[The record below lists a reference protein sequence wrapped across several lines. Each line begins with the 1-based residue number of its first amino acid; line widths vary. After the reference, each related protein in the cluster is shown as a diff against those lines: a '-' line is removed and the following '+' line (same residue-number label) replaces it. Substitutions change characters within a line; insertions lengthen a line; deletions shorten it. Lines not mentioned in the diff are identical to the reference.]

1 MANTCHQSSATVRST
16 ASAWR
21 RRLTDSGATGW
32 MVALLPLGLT
42 LYFASYITA
51 VAAGSTFAVG
61 YAWVPVLGVN
71 LSVYLDGLGL
81 LFALLITSIGT
92 LVLIYAGSYL
102 AGHPH
107 LGRFYLYLL
116 TFMAAMLGLVLA
128 DNLVTL
134 FLCWEL
140 TSLSS
145 YLLIGFEHRR
155 AEARAAALQA
165 LLTTGVGGL
174 ALLVGLLLLGQAGGS
189 LELSRLVQQGEIVRA
204 HTLYVPIVL
213 LTLLGACTKSAQ
225 FPFHCWLPEAMAAPT
240 PVSAYLHSATMVKAG
255 VYLLAR
261 LTPVLGGTETWRY
274 ALTAVGAVTM
284 LVGGLLALGQ
294 TDLKRM
300 LAYSTISALGILV
313 LLIGLGTREAL
324 TAAMVFLLAH
334 ALYKGALF
342 MVAGVIDHET
352 GTRDVEHLGGLRH
365 TMPVTTVVAVLA
377 ALSLAGCVPFLSF
390 MGKEMLLAAVL
401 ASPVAWPLVTLAA
414 VLAGASFVTVAMLVG
429 QRPFFG
435 VIRPTPQPSHE
446 APLSLWI
453 GPALLATLGL
463 LLGLLPWLVAPT
475 LIAPSV
481 AAVLG
486 YPLAVE
492 LGLWH
497 GLNGA
502 LGLSAVSIGLG
513 LLVAACW
520 KGLRR
525 MTARCTRLC
534 AWGPASWYGL
544 SLGLVNR
551 FATAQ
556 TRLLQHG
563 SLRLYLVMI
572 IATTV
577 GLTGYTLVYHSGLP
591 GVSLPTDLRLYEV
604 GLGILILLAALAAV
618 RSSSRLGAV
627 AALGV
632 VGFGVGLMF
641 LFFGAPDL
649 AMTQFLVE
657 TLTVILLVLVLYRLP
672 RYVSLSSPT
681 TRLRDLLIALTAGG
695 VMTALVL
702 AAAVVPPEATVSQYY
717 AEHSLTKAHGRNIV
731 NVILVDFR
739 GLDTL
744 GEIAV
749 LTGAAVGVYALL
761 KLRPAQEKAP

>member
-1 MANTCHQSSATVRST
+1 
-16 ASAWR
+16 
-21 RRLTDSGATGW
+21 
-32 MVALLPLGLT
+32 LPLGLA
-42 LYFASYITA
+42 LYFASFITA
-51 VAAGSTFAVG
+51 VAAGSTFTVA
-61 YAWVPVLGVN
+61 YSWVSVLGVN
-71 LSVYLDGLGL
+71 LSFYVDGLGL

-102 AGHPH
+102 AGHHH
-107 LGRFYLYLL
+107 LGRFYMYLL

-134 FLCWEL
+134 FVFWEL

-145 YLLIGFEHRR
+145 YLLIGFEHQR

-165 LLTTGVGGL
+165 LLVTGVGGL

-189 LELSRLVQQGEIVRA
+189 MELSRLVQRGDIVRA
-204 HTLYVPIVL
+204 HTLYVPVLL
-213 LTLLGACTKSAQ
+213 LTLLGAGTKSAQ
-225 FPFHCWLPEAMAAPT
+225 FPFHFWLPEAMAAPT

-261 LTPVLGGTETWRY
+261 LTPVLGGTEAWLYIVT
-274 ALTAVGAVTM
+274 TIGAVTM
-284 LVGGLLALGQ
+284 LVGGSLALYQ

-300 LAYSTISALGILV
+300 LAYSTISALGTLV
-313 LLIGLGTREAL
+313 LLIGLGTSAAI

-342 MVAGVIDHET
+342 MVAGAVDHEA
-352 GTRDVEHLGGLRH
+352 GTRDVENLGGLRRA
-365 TMPVTTVVAVLA
+365 MPVTTAVAVLA
-377 ALSLAGCVPFLSF
+377 ALSLAGFGPFLSF
-390 MGKEMLLAAVL
+390 IGKEMLLAAVL
-401 ASPVAWPLVTLAA
+401 ASPVAWLFLTLAV
-414 VLAGASFVTVAMLVG
+414 VLAGASFVAVAMLVG

-435 VIRPTPQPSHE
+435 LTSPTPRSPHE

-453 GPALLATLGL
+453 GPALLAASGL
-463 LLGLLPWLVAPT
+463 IIGLMPWLVAPT
-475 LIAPSV
+475 LIMPSV
-481 AAVLG
+481 TATLG
-486 YPLAVE
+486 YPVAVE
-492 LGLWH
+492 LVLWH
-497 GLNGA
+497 GLNVA
-502 LGLSAVSIGLG
+502 LGLSAVSILLG
-513 LLVAACW
+513 LLVSACW
-520 KGLRR
+520 EALRHT
-525 MTARCTRLC
+525 TARFESVF

-544 SLGLVNR
+544 SLVLLNR
-551 FATAQ
+551 LATVQ
-556 TRLLQHG
+556 MRLLQNG
-563 SLRLYLVMI
+563 YLRLYLVMI

-577 GLTGYTLVYHSGLP
+577 GLTGYSLVHNGGLP
-591 GVSLPTDLRLYEV
+591 GVSLPADLRFYEV
-604 GLGILILLAALAAV
+604 GLAVLILLAALAAV

-632 VGFGVGLMF
+632 VGFGVALLF

-672 RYVSLSSPT
+672 RYVSLTSPPAH
-681 TRLRDLLIALTAGG
+681 LRDLLIALTAGG

-702 AAAVVPPEATVSQYY
+702 AAAIVPRDSAVSRYY
-717 AEHSLTKAHGRNIV
+717 AEHSLPEAHGRNIV

-744 GEIAV
+744 GEITVLAV
-749 LTGAAVGVYALL
+749 AAVGVYALL
-761 KLRPAQEKAP
+761 KLRPDKEKGQ